1 MSYLDY
7 LVEKHSWDGHCNARG
22 LDIIKTFEGWSSTP
36 YLCPAGIWTIGWGA
50 TRTLDGSP
58 VEKDSFEIS
67 EVEGEALLRMELRHA
82 ERAIRLL
89 VKVPLSENQFSA
101 LCSWTYNLGSGRLQ
115 SSTLRLKLNRGDYD
129 GAGQEFLKWCMGGGR
144 KLPGLVRRRK
154 AELELWQ
161 TL

>member
-1 MSYLDY
+1 MMLHDALIS
-7 LVEKHSWDGHCNARG
+7 KHVWDGHCNARG

-36 YLCPAGIWTIGWGA
+36 YVCPAGIWTIGWGA
-50 TRTLDGSP
+50 TRSLDGSP
-58 VEKDSFEIS
+58 VAKDSPEIS
-67 EVEGEALLRMELRHA
+67 ETEGEALLRMELRHA

-89 VKVPLSENQFSA
+89 VKVPLNENQFSS
-101 LCSWTYNLGSGRLQ
+101 LSSWVFNLGSGRLQ